1 MLPSGI
7 AVSANGCFI
16 CDTVP
21 LIPFLWCHREP
32 LDSSPSV
39 VGLFPLS
46 STLPPQS
53 CWSWPFGCHSGF
65 RCPSLSLHPLCS
77 HQWICSGQGKPGLSN
92 QLYLPFLTINLNHL
106 EFSFIGV
113 RDFVLTAAPF
123 SLLLPLRWLF
133 TPPEP
138 AQCSLAGNQ
147 SWRIDVFI
155 NTCLALSRWAFP
167 YAVFQK
173 YSVHIAVVVCVNP
186 VAPLHVQLSQEW
198 VLCEPRCAPRPPCPL
213 SLEAILPSPVSH
225 LHSPQHGTNLG
236 GQFEQR
242 HSHKI
247 SHPWNGPWAFHW
259 LAQLAGPKITTQRLN
274 K

>member
-1 MLPSGI
+1 MTPSH
-7 AVSANGCFI
+7 SFLS
-16 CDTVP
+16 CDATESL
-21 LIPFLWCHREP
+21 LILRPQLWGSSPCHPRFHLSPAGVGP
-32 LDSSPSV
+32 LDVTAASGVPHSASILCAATSGSALGRESPAFH
-39 VGLFPLS
+39 L
-46 STLPPQS
+46 
-53 CWSWPFGCHSGF
+53 
-65 RCPSLSLHPLCS
+65 
-77 HQWICSGQGKPGLSN
+77 
-92 QLYLPFLTINLNHL
+92 LYLPFLTINLNHL

-167 YAVFQK
+167 YSVFQK

-198 VLCEPRCAPRPPCPL
+198 VLCEPRCAPRPPCPS

-225 LHSPQHGTNLG
+225 LHSPQHGTNVG

-259 LAQLAGPKITTQRLN
+259 LAPLAGPKITTQRLN